1 MTTPPVKWCDVEVDD
16 DDGVPR
22 NPQSTAGSMID
33 AGGCGCVFVV
43 VVSIAAGV
51 EMNVGRSVGLGWLT
65 TTSVLF
71 SSKNSLQSVWKKRL
85 FQCRKQ
91 IGYIGW

>member
-43 VVSIAAGV
+43 VSIAAGV
-51 EMNVGRSVGLGWLT
+51 EMNDVGRLVGSQRTNERFLQKKT
-65 TTSVLF
+65 VF
-71 SSKNSLQSVWKKRL
+71 SQSV
-85 FQCRKQ
+85 
-91 IGYIGW
+91 